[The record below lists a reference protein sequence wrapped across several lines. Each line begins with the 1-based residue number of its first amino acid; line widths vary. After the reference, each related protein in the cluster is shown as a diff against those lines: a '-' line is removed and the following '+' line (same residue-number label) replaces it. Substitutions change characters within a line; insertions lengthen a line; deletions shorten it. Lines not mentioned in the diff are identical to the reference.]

1 MLRETAEKWIVI
13 CRLGLVACR
22 QLLIAVFDQPGEKY
36 YTQVTLFIHQSL
48 IGLRAAT
55 RMSRVAQNMLLV
67 PQLIWAPQE
76 WDEDYSHLPEG
87 FIMIDSGRWFP
98 TEHV

>member
-36 YTQVTLFIHQSL
+36 YTQVTHFYPLVIDRPQSRQQD
-48 IGLRAAT
+48 GPR
-55 RMSRVAQNMLLV
+55 
-67 PQLIWAPQE
+67 
-76 WDEDYSHLPEG
+76 G
-87 FIMIDSGRWFP
+87 
-98 TEHV
+98 TEHVTGSSTHLGAAGMGRGLLPPPRRVHHGR